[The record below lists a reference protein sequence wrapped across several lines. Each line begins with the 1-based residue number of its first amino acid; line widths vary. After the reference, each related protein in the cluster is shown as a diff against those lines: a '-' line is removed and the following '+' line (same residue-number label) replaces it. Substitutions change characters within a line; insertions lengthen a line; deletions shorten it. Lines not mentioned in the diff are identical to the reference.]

1 MATLLTTLLTVAFL
15 SAFALTRTVVAQ
27 QLSKDAVETRER
39 IFFNGRV
46 FTADPLN
53 LYAEAVGVRG
63 SRVFAVGSLADV
75 LSLASSKA
83 DRVDLGG
90 KTLLPGF
97 IDSHMH
103 AVDGGFA
110 SLAADA
116 TDKVETLEQL
126 KAFVAEARRT
136 RRGFRGDVLE
146 ILGLPL

>member
-27 QLSKDAVETRER
+27 QPSKDAVETRER

-46 FTADPLN
+46 FTADPVN

-75 LSLASSKA
+75 LSRASSNA

-103 AVDGGFA
+103 AIDGGIRL
-110 SLAADA
+110 S
-116 TDKVETLEQL
+116 
-126 KAFVAEARRT
+126 RSGRN
-136 RRGFRGDVLE
+136 G
-146 ILGLPL
+146 